1 MDTNRKKLHSY
12 FCSYKQDPSPAI
24 KKKLYSHAAFK
35 LHKKKCCMLFPLVS
49 MQMSDT
55 RSPTVSKTAALK
67 GGGREDLE
75 LLVEATVWSDAAS
88 S

>member
-1 MDTNRKKLHSY
+1 
-12 FCSYKQDPSPAI
+12 
-24 KKKLYSHAAFK
+24 
-35 LHKKKCCMLFPLVS
+35 MLFPLVS
-49 MQMSDT
+49 MQKSDS
-55 RSPTVSKTAALK
+55 RSPTVTKTAALK

>member
-24 KKKLYSHAAFK
+24 KKSFIHMLPSSYI
-35 LHKKKCCMLFPLVS
+35 KKKCCMLFPLVS
-49 MQMSDT
+49 MQKSDT
-55 RSPTVSKTAALK
+55 RSPTVTKTAALK